1 MERIASGVKDSL
13 FEKGDLHDCRI
24 SDVLWSLKSNRLLV
38 SIIDLNANFA
48 GLPEYSGPQPGCL
61 VFDGVQSVRVDV
73 APESDR
79 IYEASFRVDEGVQ
92 AVELTFSPAGKFVV
106 HAEKVSIKESGDE

>member
-1 MERIASGVKDSL
+1 
-13 FEKGDLHDCRI
+13 
-24 SDVLWSLKSNRLLV
+24 
-38 SIIDLNANFA
+38 
-48 GLPEYSGPQPGCL
+48 
-61 VFDGVQSVRVDV
+61 VRVDV